1 MLYLLFWLLFWQ
13 INKYAF
19 SGGRDTKEEHEKF
32 GGNTELDI
40 SYQYLTF
47 FLEDD
52 EKLAHIK
59 KVMCVHIANKQ
70 MIAHHA
76 APCIYPLHVFLIK

>member
-1 MLYLLFWLLFWQ
+1 MLYLLLFWQ

-32 GGNTELDI
+32 GGNTELDV

-59 KVMCVHIANKQ
+59 KVMCVHLANKQ
-70 MIAHHA
+70 MIAHQPHVYTPA
-76 APCIYPLHVFLIK
+76 CIFDKIGV